1 MKHDPFDF
9 DPSMDRGERIVR
21 IIFLLILIG
30 ILAYDLLVWRPM

>member
-9 DPSMDRGERIVR
+9 DPKFDRTDRLVR

-30 ILAYDLLVWRPM
+30 ILAYDMLIARPM